1 MNASHRVGKM
11 EGEGDGADLC
21 YNLKGP
27 EVFFCEFLKGLG
39 SMDVI
44 RLNKDFIS
52 DLEVWW
58 RSPTS
63 VCRDQVSFLRIRYVG
78 LELLVQVIEVNC
90 KVSGP
95 GRGNVAFRVD
105 GDARMITLVG
115 VEWSHACYSVQSVVI
130 SKLHQQ

>member
-1 MNASHRVGKM
+1 
-11 EGEGDGADLC
+11 
-21 YNLKGP
+21 
-27 EVFFCEFLKGLG
+27 
-39 SMDVI
+39 MDVI

-58 RSPTS
+58 QSPKS

-78 LELLVQVIEVNC
+78 LELLVQVIEVNR

-95 GRGNVAFRVD
+95 GRGNVAFGVD

-115 VEWSHACYSVQSVVI
+115 VEWSQTRHSAQSIVI
-130 SKLHQQ
+130 SEFRQR